1 MLAFA
6 LSVALASAPP
16 EVRYHRNAQ
25 VALYGGLA
33 ATAVPPVATG
43 LLIALQL
50 HRLPPPPHLPTAMCR
65 QGGLAGLICILL
77 FPVFLILDVVLQMI
91 WLTEVVFG
99 PLLVTAPLY
108 PVLPGLLLRTSMR
121 ARRALLDVNEPVP
134 GTWGTL
140 GTVAFGAHLAGAGAA
155 VGLLAAEEDDA
166 AVGAAAVSFAGW
178 AGGVFCG
185 LEQWRV
191 DRKHARAIGL
201 AGPDAATAREIYVPL
216 FAVSGTF

>member
-1 MLAFA
+1 
-6 LSVALASAPP
+6 
-16 EVRYHRNAQ
+16 
-25 VALYGGLA
+25 
-33 ATAVPPVATG
+33 
-43 LLIALQL
+43 
-50 HRLPPPPHLPTAMCR
+50 
-65 QGGLAGLICILL
+65 
-77 FPVFLILDVVLQMI
+77 MI

-108 PVLPGLLLRTSMR
+108 PVLPALLLRTSMR

-155 VGLLAAEEDDA
+155 VG
-166 AVGAAAVSFAGW
+166 
-178 AGGVFCG
+178 GVFCG

-191 DRKHARAIGL
+191 DRKHARASGL